1 MYITEPLFFKKKGDD
16 GVSYQGLCQLHQ
28 ASCLLQKEVNFDYD
42 GQCRKCPECPYGSTC
57 FRGHCKCPTD
67 CPSQYQPVCGTDG
80 RTVRPLL
87 TFLAVFEN
95 HCKSLI
101 FLQYLRVAKLNVIS
115 NFHAFCFCFDLPKY
129 THTTADF
136 YQNSPRFF
144 LNF

>member
-1 MYITEPLFFKKKGDD
+1 MYMTEPLFLKKGDD

-28 ASCLLQKEVNFDYD
+28 ASCLLQKEINFDYD

-87 TFLAVFEN
+87 TFFAVLEN
-95 HCKSLI
+95 HCKSII
-101 FLQYLRVAKLNVIS
+101 FLQYLRVAKLNVIQIFAPFVFVLICPS
-115 NFHAFCFCFDLPKY
+115 TPVQQLTFTK
-129 THTTADF
+129 TH
-136 YQNSPRFF
+136 PGFF
-144 LNF
+144 